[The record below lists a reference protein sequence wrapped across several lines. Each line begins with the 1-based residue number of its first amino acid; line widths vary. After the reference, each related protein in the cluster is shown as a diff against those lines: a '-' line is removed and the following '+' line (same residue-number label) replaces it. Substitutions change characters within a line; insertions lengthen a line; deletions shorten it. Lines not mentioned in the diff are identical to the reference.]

1 MLSKLAKIQSKE
13 LMYELAPNARP
24 SVRPSVRTTY
34 VVIVP
39 PGVPGSVKH
48 CPRLAFQHRN

>member
-1 MLSKLAKIQSKE
+1 MLSELTKVPSKE
-13 LMYELAPNARP
+13 LMCELAPSARA
-24 SVRPSVRTTY
+24 SVRTTY

-39 PGVPGSVKH
+39 PGVPSSVKH